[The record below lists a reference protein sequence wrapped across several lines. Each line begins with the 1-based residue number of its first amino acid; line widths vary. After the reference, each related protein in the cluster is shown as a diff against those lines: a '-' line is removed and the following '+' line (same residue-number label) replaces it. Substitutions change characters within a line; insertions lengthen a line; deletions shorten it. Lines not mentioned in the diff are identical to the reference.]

1 MAVGLQRPRDGS
13 AALCSIC
20 AGLLPRRVAVQP
32 FASFGAAECASGTRV
47 VGASGPLQP
56 SPHAASVSRPCSLVE
71 QQHAWVMDPT
81 FSAEDGSGGDD
92 GLEEPPVLTLAAL
105 QREYAIVRGHAALA
119 AAMPGGEQGL
129 ASLSGG
135 GGGGEGARGGDAEN
149 VFSQLLALGEL
160 ARRAILT
167 D

>member
-1 MAVGLQRPRDGS
+1 
-13 AALCSIC
+13 
-20 AGLLPRRVAVQP
+20 
-32 FASFGAAECASGTRV
+32 
-47 VGASGPLQP
+47 
-56 SPHAASVSRPCSLVE
+56 
-71 QQHAWVMDPT
+71 MDPAVP
-81 FSAEDGSGGDD
+81 AEDGTGGEG

-119 AAMPGGEQGL
+119 AAMPGGELGL

-160 ARRAILT
+160 ARLAIST